1 MPECLSIETP
11 HVYLLAIIKGFFLCF
26 ASEIFFSSFW
36 KIIHKICC
44 AFVVWA
50 ESERAYPMRNGE
62 LLKVLSREPH
72 IQICILG
79 RISEMHGGVQ
89 AEDLAVGGLKD
100 SGKR

>member
-1 MPECLSIETP
+1 
-11 HVYLLAIIKGFFLCF
+11 
-26 ASEIFFSSFW
+26 
-36 KIIHKICC
+36 
-44 AFVVWA
+44 
-50 ESERAYPMRNGE
+50 MRNGE
-62 LLKVLSREPH
+62 LLTVLSREPR